1 MRCSEMEISF
11 ERCNWRLPE
20 LDAACFGMP
29 SAASRFWCKSSRM
42 RFPGM
47 GQVGR
52 IWAEQ
57 VKPSPHSAVWSF
69 AFAGKNRNLQISD
82 DYDAC
87 IGHHMLC
94 VCGNK
99 MDCSFHDQERWQD
112 AKRLP
117 VFLAYSSHSLAAW
130 HEDELTYEET
140 SLPGSWPTLHK
151 GVTTYILCCPVQ
163 HPL

>member
-82 DYDAC
+82 DYDVC

-94 VCGNK
+94 VCVETKWTALSMTKRGGKLPKDSRSSLHTVHIPWQPGMK
-99 MDCSFHDQERWQD
+99 MSSPTKRHHCQD
-112 AKRLP
+112 LGPRCTK
-117 VFLAYSSHSLAAW
+117 V
-130 HEDELTYEET
+130 
-140 SLPGSWPTLHK
+140 
-151 GVTTYILCCPVQ
+151 
-163 HPL
+163 